1 MQDHI
6 QESEM
11 SPSQARDPFLQALH
25 VTPFAIDRKRL
36 AAHQIYDD
44 LRERIVGLDLKP
56 GTGLSRPAL
65 TEFYRVSQTPI
76 RDAILKLE
84 QDGLVEIYPQS
95 KTLVARI
102 DVEDAK
108 ETQFLRTAIEL
119 EVARVLAQAGDKALA
134 APARRLLSQQRDALA
149 QGELI
154 GFIELDRQFH
164 ASLARAAGHAGLWDL
179 IRAKSGHLD
188 RLRGLH
194 LPSPGKGQEIMA
206 DHEAI
211 LAAIEEGDEAAAR
224 KAVRKHLSGT
234 LRAIDQIVES
244 NPAYF

>member
-1 MQDHI
+1 M
-6 QESEM
+6 SER
-11 SPSQARDPFLQALH
+11 SATDPLLQAMN

-36 AAHQIYDD
+36 AAQQIYDD
-44 LRERIVGLDLKP
+44 LRDRILSLDLKP

-84 QDGLVEIYPQS
+84 QEGLVDIYPQS

-102 DVEDAK
+102 DVADAK

-119 EVARVLAQAGDKALA
+119 EIARALTLDSDKMKVAT
-134 APARRLLSQQRDALA
+134 ARRLLDQQRDALGRCDLTA
-149 QGELI
+149 
-154 GFIELDRQFH
+154 FIQLDRQFH

-179 IRAKSGHLD
+179 VRMRSGHLD
-188 RLRGLH
+188 RLRQLH
-194 LPSPGKGQEIMA
+194 LPSPGKGQAIMA
-206 DHEAI
+206 DHREILSAIDSGKEEAV
-211 LAAIEEGDEAAAR
+211 R

-234 LRAIDQIVES
+234 LQAIDQIVEK
-244 NPAYF
+244 NPGYF

>member
-1 MQDHI
+1 M
-6 QESEM
+6 
-11 SPSQARDPFLQALH
+11 PSTQTSDPFLQALR

-108 ETQFLRTAIEL
+108 ETQFLRTAIEM
-119 EVARVLAQAGDKALA
+119 EVARSLALSGDPA
-134 APARRLLSQQRDALA
+134 ATRPARQLLGQQRDALD
-149 QGELI
+149 QGELMA
-154 GFIELDRQFH
+154 FIELDRQFH

-194 LPSPGKGQEIMA
+194 LPSPGKGQDIMA

-211 LAAIEEGDEAAAR
+211 LAGIEKGDEAAAR
-224 KAVRKHLSGT
+224 AAVRKHLSGT
-234 LRAIDQIVES
+234 LSAIDQIVET
-244 NPAYF
+244 NPGYF